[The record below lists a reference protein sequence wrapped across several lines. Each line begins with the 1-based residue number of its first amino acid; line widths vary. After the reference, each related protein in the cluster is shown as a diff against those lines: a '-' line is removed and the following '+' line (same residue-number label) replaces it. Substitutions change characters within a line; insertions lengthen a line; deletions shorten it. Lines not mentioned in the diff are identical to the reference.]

1 MGLPSFT
8 PRLLAAAS
16 AFLGRLPIR
25 PSSSGRGSGCSA
37 RSLIFCYAEE
47 LADETQDRYRRA
59 QTAEFKDCDLL
70 LRWRMYDG
78 GVFLLLTDPDSAA
91 RASAGRSAQITS
103 PARTSTDGGIVK
115 PGRTSA
121 LCSPGLDDQMRRE
134 VCLLAAFMLAGC
146 VPDKPKDL
154 AACQTE
160 ADRFYSRHL
169 AVDPAAPAARYII
182 ECMAAKGYDFE
193 IEPAACN
200 SRYPLPTQSTCYKSN
215 NWLAGI
221 IDQFRQSQQSD

>member
-1 MGLPSFT
+1 MLVIGFAADRRTKGKAVAPHPPNRQSPSPADQVQTAYIKARDGGQRVAFCKDFI
-8 PRLLAAAS
+8 AANS
-16 AFLGRLPIR
+16 QYGK
-25 PSSSGRGSGCSA
+25 A
-37 RSLIFCYAEE
+37 RSFGQHHERPEYAE
-47 LADETQDRYRRA
+47 
-59 QTAEFKDCDLL
+59 
-70 LRWRMYDG
+70 
-78 GVFLLLTDPDSAA
+78 
-91 RASAGRSAQITS
+91 
-103 PARTSTDGGIVK
+103 VK
-115 PGRTSA
+115 PGRTKNA

-134 VCLLAAFMLAGC
+134 VYLLVAFILAGC

-160 ADRFYSRHL
+160 SDRFYSRYL